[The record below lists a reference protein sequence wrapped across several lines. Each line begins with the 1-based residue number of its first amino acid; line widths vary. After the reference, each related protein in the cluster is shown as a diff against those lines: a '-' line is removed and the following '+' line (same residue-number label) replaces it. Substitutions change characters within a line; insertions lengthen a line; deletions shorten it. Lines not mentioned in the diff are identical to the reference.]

1 MVVFHQGSIGEI
13 HAVINTAT
21 GTHRILFNAAQ
32 TRGCLAS
39 IANTRIGVG
48 DCRDPRAGRGR
59 NATEVA
65 HCVQRWP
72 FGPQEVVGGRC
83 HRHQLRVGLN
93 RGTFL
98 DTHVTCHVIAA
109 DHFEDRS
116 SHYKPG
122 DDSTT
127 ASHQSQA
134 PTLLHGH
141 GRHRCDIN
149 ASVDIF
155 FQGPD
160 SQRFNIEGTKARVCE
175 QRNRLGRQ
183 SVGRVRHL
191 DLRVLE

>member
-1 MVVFHQGSIGEI
+1 MSAIAST
-13 HAVINTAT
+13 HARVAVAMPLRWLTA
-21 GTHRILFNAAQ
+21 FNA
-32 TRGCLAS
+32 
-39 IANTRIGVG
+39 
-48 DCRDPRAGRGR
+48 GRSARKRLWVDDVTAINSVSGS
-59 NATEVA
+59 T
-65 HCVQRWP
+65 
-72 FGPQEVVGGRC
+72 G
-83 HRHQLRVGLN
+83 
-93 RGTFL
+93 GTFL
-98 DTHVTCHVIAA
+98 NTHVTCHVIAA

-116 SHYKPG
+116 SHHKPG

-134 PTLLHGH
+134 PALLHRH

-183 SVGRVRHL
+183 SVGRVGPL